1 MHINRPYAGYY
12 MEFGCHSGTT
22 MRLAWKHF
30 RWLID
35 LQYVAFDSFEGL
47 PQIGALDRMAIWSP
61 GRLKTAEQDFI
72 DIVTASGLPKER
84 LRTVKGY
91 YEKSLTPELAESLLP
106 KKAAVIYVDCDLY
119 ESTVPVLN
127 FCRSFLQVGTLLVF
141 DDWNCFYGDP
151 EKGERRAFR
160 EFCEANPELRF
171 SEITGTPEAKVFCYL
186 GRQCE

>member
-1 MHINRPYAGYY
+1 MKALITGLRSIYKSLPTGMQKPLVPIGAAFLHALDKESRQRKAWFEQYYGRNTLFWREQLFVSLARFMHINRPYSGYY

-106 KKAAVIYVDCDLY
+106 KTAAVIYVDCDL
-119 ESTVPVLN
+119 
-127 FCRSFLQVGTLLVF
+127 
-141 DDWNCFYGDP
+141 
-151 EKGERRAFR
+151 
-160 EFCEANPELRF
+160 
-171 SEITGTPEAKVFCYL
+171 
-186 GRQCE
+186 